1 MASAQQQERHFPKG
15 RVIFRQGDLGDEMF
29 VISRGRVRLTI
40 GANGQER
47 EIAVLGPGEF
57 FGELS
62 LLSDIP
68 RTATAEAAEDSTLL
82 AIGRDVFAMLVQDDL
97 DVVFRMMHTQGE
109 RLSRA
114 DRPLQELT
122 QKLGRVRVVAY
133 AVRRACGSH
142 APTATRINIDGL
154 AEDTRLTLA
163 TVEATVS
170 ELVRQGIGSLQEH
183 TWCFHDEEQ
192 VRGLLDAL
200 CRYATPGHESRG

>member
-1 MASAQQQERHFPKG
+1 MAPAQQQERQFPKG
-15 RVIFRQGDLGDEMF
+15 QVIFRQGDSGEEMF

-40 GANGQER
+40 GANGHER

-68 RTATAEAAEDSTLL
+68 RTATAEAAEDATLL

-122 QKLGRVRVVAY
+122 QQLGRIRVVAH
-133 AVRRACGSH
+133 AVRRVCGSH
-142 APTATRINIDGL
+142 APAARRINIDGL
-154 AEDTRLTLA
+154 TEDTRLTLA
-163 TVEATVS
+163 TVEATVT
-170 ELVRQGIGSLQEH
+170 ELVHQGIGSLQEH
-183 TWCFHDEEQ
+183 TWCLHDDEQ
-192 VRGLLDAL
+192 VRALLDAL
-200 CRYATPGHESRG
+200 CRYATPGSESRV

>member
-15 RVIFRQGDLGDEMF
+15 QVIFRQGDLGDEMF

-47 EIAVLGPGEF
+47 EIAVLGPREF

-82 AIGRDVFAMLVQDDL
+82 ALGRDVFAMLVQDDL

-122 QKLGRVRVVAY
+122 QQLGRVRVVAY

-142 APTATRINIDGL
+142 APAVRRINIDGL

-163 TVEATVS
+163 TVEATVG

-183 TWCFHDEEQ
+183 TWCLHDEEQ
-192 VRGLLDAL
+192 VRALLDAL
-200 CRYATPGHESRG
+200 CRYTTPGAESRV